1 VREIYSIEIKD
12 TAQVGA
18 ARRVIH
24 GFASRIGFEENQ
36 LAEIDIVVQE
46 IGTNA
51 VSYAASGGW
60 LHFTTPLTIL
70 PGIELF
76 YWDTGPGIYN
86 LDRAVRD
93 GVSTSGGLGAGL
105 GAIRRLMNEFDVYS
119 TVRTTARL
127 SLAAQRRTNHG
138 TALLARKWLG
148 GGNDE
153 QSQTAQTARVGAWS
167 RPRPNETENGDA
179 YFIRKRDKRTLYA
192 VVDGLGHGSG
202 AKKASDVALDSL
214 DEWRGEPL
222 DQVIQAAHEAL
233 RATRGA
239 VMSVVVI
246 DEAARSF
253 ECAGV
258 GNVMVRVFGAPERIA
273 PIPTNGTLGARL
285 GQIRVWKYA
294 WAEGATCV
302 MASDGV
308 SASWEMDS
316 YPGLLNRSPQLFA
329 GILMRDYG
337 RTSDDATVLVIK

>member
-1 VREIYSIEIKD
+1 MREINSIEIKD

-51 VSYAASGGW
+51 VSYAANGGW

-93 GVSTSGGLGAGL
+93 GVSTSGGLGAGI
-105 GAIRRLMNEFDVYS
+105 GAIRRLMDEFDVYS
-119 TVRTTARL
+119 TVRTTTRL
-127 SLAAQRRTNHG
+127 SLAEQRRTNHG
-138 TALLARKWLG
+138 TALLARKWMG
-148 GGNDE
+148 TNDE
-153 QSQTAQTARVGAWS
+153 RSQMAQAGRIGAWS
-167 RPRPNETENGDA
+167 RPRPNETSNGDA
-179 YFIRKRDKRTLYA
+179 YCIRSRDGRTLYA

-214 DEWRGEPL
+214 DEWRGESL
-222 DQVIQAAHEAL
+222 EQVLQAAHEAL

-246 DEAARSF
+246 DAEARSF

-258 GNVMVRVFGAPERIA
+258 GNVMVRVFDAPERIA

-294 WAEGATCV
+294 WARGATCV

-308 SASWEMDS
+308 SASWEMDL
-316 YPGLLNRSPQLFA
+316 YPGLLNRSPQLLA